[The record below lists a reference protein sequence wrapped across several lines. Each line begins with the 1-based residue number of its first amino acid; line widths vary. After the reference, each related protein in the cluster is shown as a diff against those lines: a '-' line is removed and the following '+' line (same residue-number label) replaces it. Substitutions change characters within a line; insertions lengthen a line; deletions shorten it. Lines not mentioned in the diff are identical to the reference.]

1 MKANPR
7 WRSVSAVADDCRIL
21 CAGVLVMCVYASNS
35 LDFRS
40 MPEQRKN
47 IVLTIS
53 ILIVVFALYFLN
65 LPGIRGECDGGAHG
79 EFTVGKG
86 GAGGAHSV
94 SPCRNDRG
102 LGREGEYKQI
112 EKPIP
117 TPGKFDPLNL
127 TFVHPSTNPSSP
139 LPLPPHGR
147 ELGLKPVLEW
157 G

>member
-1 MKANPR
+1 
-7 WRSVSAVADDCRIL
+7 
-21 CAGVLVMCVYASNS
+21 MCVYASNS
-35 LDFRS
+35 LDFLS
-40 MPEQRKN
+40 MPGQRKN

-65 LPGIRGECDGGAHG
+65 LPGIRGECDGGDSREIRG
-79 EFTVGKG
+79 GKG
-86 GAGGAHSV
+86 GAGGAHGV
-94 SPCRNDRG
+94 SPCRNYRG
-102 LGREGEYKQI
+102 LGREGKYKQI

-147 ELGLKPVLEW
+147 GLGVEISGGMGVRGRGEKFSLRQLT
-157 G
+157 